1 MAAIAVSVFE
11 PAPGKAAEA
20 LGLMKEAQEIIGGL
34 GPRVQ
39 VATLV
44 RGGVQG
50 QLTIVVENDDPASYG
65 AALDKLNANEGY
77 QQFMARAQAAQAAT
91 PVRSVDYVEIPG
103 CELAYDQIAS
113 AGAIMASLFVI
124 RDGRMQDSLERI
136 QRWKALTEKHGG
148 KARAMQ
154 AVASDPFGVT
164 ATVAYYDNFAH
175 WGKVGAAL
183 AADPEWQAFTAEIRG
198 PNASADFLRTS
209 LLRVV

>member
-1 MAAIAVSVFE
+1 
-11 PAPGKAAEA
+11 
-20 LGLMKEAQEIIGGL
+20 MKEAQEIISGL
-34 GPRVQ
+34 GARVQ
-39 VATLV
+39 VGTLV

-50 QLTIVVENDDPASYG
+50 QLSIIVESDDSASYG
-65 AALDKLNANEGY
+65 AALDKLYADEGF
-77 QQFMARAQAAQAAT
+77 QQFTARAQATQASI

-103 CELAYDQIAS
+103 CELTFDEVAS

-124 RDGRMQDSLERI
+124 RDGRLQDSLERI

-164 ATVAYYDNFAH
+164 ATVAYYENFTE

-183 AADPEWQAFTAEIRG
+183 SADPEWQAFTAEIRG
-198 PNASADFLRTS
+198 ANSSADFLRTS

>member
-11 PAPGKAAEA
+11 PAPGKAIEA
-20 LGLMKEAQEIIGGL
+20 LGLMKEAQEIIAGL
-34 GPRVQ
+34 GSRVQ
-39 VATLV
+39 VGSLV

-50 QLTIVVENDDPASYG
+50 QLSIIVENDGAASYG
-65 AALDKLNANEGY
+65 AALDKLYADEGF
-77 QQFMARAQAAQAAT
+77 QQFTARAQATQAAT

-103 CELAYDQIAS
+103 CELGFDEIAS

-124 RDGRMQDSLERI
+124 RDGRLEDSLARI

-164 ATVAYYDNFAH
+164 ATVAYYDNFAQ
-175 WGKVGAAL
+175 WGKVAAAL
-183 AADPEWQAFTAEIRG
+183 TADPEWQAFTAEIRG
-198 PNASADFLRTS
+198 ENSSADFLRTS

>member
-11 PAPGKAAEA
+11 PAPGKAIEA
-20 LGLMKEAQEIIGGL
+20 LGLMKEAQEIIAGL
-34 GPRVQ
+34 GLKVQ

-50 QLTIVVENDDPASYG
+50 QLTIIVESADSASYG
-65 AALDKLNANEGY
+65 AALDTLYADDGF
-77 QQFMARAQAAQAAT
+77 QQFTARAQASQSTT

-103 CELAYDQIAS
+103 LELPFDDIAS

-124 RDGRMQDSLERI
+124 RDGRLQDSLARI

-164 ATVAYYDNFAH
+164 ATVAYYENFAA
-175 WGKVGAAL
+175 WGKAGASL

-198 PNASADFLRTS
+198 ENSSADFLRTS
-209 LLRVV
+209 LLRIV